1 MALVERQDD
10 DGLCILTLNRPEA
23 LNALSPNM
31 FVELRAHVED
41 IRGREDDIG
50 VVILRGEGRS
60 FCAGNDLRAIQSG
73 EAAPTENFQSDTVDL
88 IENLPQPVICA
99 VQGHCYTGGLELALS
114 ADLIVAGSSA
124 KFADTHGK
132 WGMTPK
138 WGMSRRLP
146 ERVGIQRAKEMM
158 FSARVVLAEEAV
170 RIGMALEVVEEKAL
184 QDHVIGMA
192 RGFLENSWHT
202 LRGDKM
208 LVNQGQN
215 HGHWGALEFER
226 RNSPGR
232 SPEVADRIKSFGKG

>member
-1 MALVERQDD
+1 MALVERRDE
-10 DGLCILTLNRPEA
+10 DGLCTLTLNRPEA
-23 LNALSPNM
+23 LNALSPTM

-41 IRGREDDIG
+41 IRGREAEIG
-50 VVILRGEGRS
+50 AVILQGKGRS

-114 ADLIVAGSSA
+114 ADLIVAGASA
-124 KFADTHGK
+124 KFSDTHGK

-158 FSARVVLAEEAV
+158 FSARLVLAEEAA
-170 RIGMALEVVEEKAL
+170 RIGLALEVVDDEDL
-184 QDHVIGMA
+184 HDHVAQMA

-232 SPEVADRIKSFGKG
+232 SEEVADRIKDFGKG

>member
-1 MALVERQDD
+1 MALVERQDE
-10 DGLCILTLNRPEA
+10 DGLAKLTLNRPDA
-23 LNALSPNM
+23 LNALSPSL

-41 IRGREDDIG
+41 IRGSEDKVG
-50 VVILRGEGRS
+50 AVILRGEGRS
-60 FCAGNDLRAIQSG
+60 FCAGNDLRAIQAG
-73 EAAPTENFQSDTVDL
+73 DAAPTENFQSDTVDL

-99 VQGHCYTGGLELALS
+99 VQGHCYTGGLELALA

-124 KFADTHGK
+124 KFSDTHGK

-158 FSARVVLAEEAV
+158 FSARVVMAEEAV
-170 RIGMALEVVEEKAL
+170 RIGLALETVDDEAL
-184 QDHVIGMA
+184 QDHVIAMA

-232 SPEVADRIKSFGKG
+232 SPEVQERIKSFGKG

>member
-10 DGLCILTLNRPEA
+10 DGLCTLTLNRPDA
-23 LNALSPNM
+23 LNALSPNL

-41 IRGREDDIG
+41 IRARPDEIG
-50 VVILRGEGRS
+50 VVVLRGEGRS
-60 FCAGNDLRAIQSG
+60 FCAGNDLRAIQAG
-73 EAAPTENFQSDTVDL
+73 EAAPTENFQSDTVDI

-99 VQGHCYTGGLELALS
+99 VQGHCYTGGLELALA

-124 KFADTHGK
+124 KFSDTHGK

-146 ERVGIQRAKEMM
+146 ERVGMQRAKEMM

-170 RIGMALEVVEEKAL
+170 SIGLALELVPDEEL
-184 QDHVIGMA
+184 QAHVTSMA

-232 SPEVADRIKSFGKG
+232 SPDLQERLKAFGKG

>member
-1 MALVERQDD
+1 MSLVTRQDD
-10 DGLCILTLNRPEA
+10 DGLSLLTLNRPDA
-23 LNALSPNM
+23 LNALSPDM
-31 FVELRAHVED
+31 FVELRGHVED
-41 IRGREDDIG
+41 IRSRQDEIG
-50 VVILRGEGRS
+50 VVILRGKGRS

-114 ADLIVAGSSA
+114 ADLIVAASSA
-124 KFADTHGK
+124 RFSDTHGK

-146 ERVGIQRAKEMM
+146 ERVGMQRAKEMM
-158 FSARVVLAEEAV
+158 FSARVVLAGEAV
-170 RIGMALEVVEEKAL
+170 QIGLALEEIDDAAL
-184 QDHVIGMA
+184 QDHVTAMA
-192 RGFLENSWHT
+192 RGFLDNSWHT

-232 SPEVADRIKSFGKG
+232 GPDIEERIKSFGKG

>member
-1 MALVERQDD
+1 MALVERLDE
-10 DGLCILTLNRPEA
+10 DGLSILTLNRPEA

-99 VQGHCYTGGLELALS
+99 VHGHCYTGGLELALA
-114 ADLIVAGSSA
+114 ADLIVAGSTA
-124 KFADTHGK
+124 KFSDTHGK

-170 RIGMALEVVEEKAL
+170 RIGMALEVVDDEAL
-184 QDHVIGMA
+184 QDHVIQMA

-232 SPEVADRIKSFGKG
+232 SPEVQDRIKSFGKG

>member
-1 MALVERQDD
+1 MALVEREDR
-10 DGLCILTLNRPEA
+10 DGLSTLTLNRPDA
-23 LNALSPNM
+23 LNALSPSL
-31 FVELRAHVED
+31 FVELRGHVED
-41 IRGREDDIG
+41 IRQRTDDIG
-50 VVILRGEGRS
+50 VVIMRGAGRS
-60 FCAGNDLRAIQSG
+60 FCAGNDLRAIQTG
-73 EAAPTENFQSDTVDL
+73 DAAPTENYQSDTVDL

-99 VQGHCYTGGLELALS
+99 VQGHCYTGGLELALA
-114 ADLIVAGSSA
+114 ADLIVAGDTARFS
-124 KFADTHGK
+124 DTHGK

-146 ERVGIQRAKEMM
+146 ERVGLQRAKEMM
-158 FSARVVLAEEAV
+158 FSARVVGAAEAV
-170 RIGMALEVVEEKAL
+170 QIGMALEAVADDAL
-184 QDHVIGMA
+184 WDHVDTMA

-232 SPEVADRIKSFGKG
+232 GPDIEERLKSFGKG

>member
-1 MALVERQDD
+1 MALVERLDE
-10 DGLCILTLNRPEA
+10 DGLSILTLNRPEA

-99 VQGHCYTGGLELALS
+99 VQGHCYTGGLELALA
-114 ADLIVAGSSA
+114 ADLIVAGSTA
-124 KFADTHGK
+124 KFSDTHGK

-170 RIGMALEVVEEKAL
+170 RIGMALEVVDDEAL
-184 QDHVIGMA
+184 QDHVIQMA

-232 SPEVADRIKSFGKG
+232 SPEVQDRIKSFGKG

>member
-1 MALVERQDD
+1 MALVERRDD
-10 DGLCILTLNRPEA
+10 AGLCTLTLNRPEA
-23 LNALSPNM
+23 LNALSPSL
-31 FVELRAHVED
+31 FVELRAHVEALHKQT
-41 IRGREDDIG
+41 DDIG
-50 VVILRGEGRS
+50 AVILCGAGRS
-60 FCAGNDLRAIQSG
+60 FCAGNDLRAIQDG
-73 EAAPTENFQSDTVDL
+73 DVAPTENYQSDTVDL

-99 VQGHCYTGGLELALS
+99 VQGHCYTGGLELALA

-124 KFADTHGK
+124 RFSDTHGK

-146 ERVGIQRAKEMM
+146 ERVGMQRAKEMM
-158 FSARVVLAEEAV
+158 FSARVIGAEEAV
-170 RIGMALEVVEEKAL
+170 SIGLAMECVDDERLL
-184 QDHVIGMA
+184 DHVTAMA
-192 RGFLENSWHT
+192 EGFLENSWHT

-232 SPEVADRIKSFGKG
+232 GPDLEERLKAFGKG

>member
-1 MALVERQDD
+1 MALVERLDE
-10 DGLCILTLNRPEA
+10 DGLSILTLNRPEA

-88 IENLPQPVICA
+88 VENLPQPVICA
-99 VQGHCYTGGLELALS
+99 VQGHCYTGGLELALA
-114 ADLIVAGSSA
+114 ADLIVAGSTA
-124 KFADTHGK
+124 KFSDTHGK

-170 RIGMALEVVEEKAL
+170 RIGMALEVVDDEAL
-184 QDHVIGMA
+184 QDHVIQMA

-232 SPEVADRIKSFGKG
+232 SPEVQDRIKSFGKG

>member
-1 MALVERQDD
+1 MALVERLDD
-10 DGLCILTLNRPEA
+10 NGLCILTLNRPDA

-41 IRGREDDIG
+41 LRNRQDDIG
-50 VVILRGEGRS
+50 TVILRGEGRS

-114 ADLIVAGSSA
+114 ADLIVAGASA
-124 KFADTHGK
+124 RFSDTHGK

-146 ERVGIQRAKEMM
+146 ERVGLQRAKEMM
-158 FSARVVLAEEAV
+158 FSARVVLADEAV
-170 RIGMALEVVEEKAL
+170 GIGLAMESVEDDAL
-184 QDHVIGMA
+184 QDHVIAMA
-192 RGFLENSWHT
+192 RGFLANSWHT

-232 SPEVADRIKSFGKG
+232 GPDIEERIKSFGKG